1 MSRVADACESSGC
14 GVGGASLFAR
24 TTARSTDGPNG
35 NAVQHHISW
44 DVEWDVAEIRQE
56 KAEHSV
62 SEVWSPIPDFC
73 ARVTLSE
80 PSILRC
86 PVPAPPTQSNIKPV
100 FGPAGRS
107 FSIRLTSPGSNLA
120 RSARPPRT
128 SRETV
133 GRPPDP

>member
-86 PVPAPPTQSNIKPV
+86 PVPAPPTQSNITCVRPGWPLLQHSSD
-100 FGPAGRS
+100 FAGLEPYTQRS
-107 FSIRLTSPGSNLA
+107 TSSNFA
-120 RSARPPRT
+120 RDRWSA
-128 SRETV
+128 S
-133 GRPPDP
+133 

>member
-24 TTARSTDGPNG
+24 TTARMRDGP
-35 NAVQHHISW
+35 NAVQHHIS
-44 DVEWDVAEIRQE
+44 WDVAEIRQE

-86 PVPAPPTQSNIKPV
+86 PVPAPPTQSNITC
-100 FGPAGRS
+100 AA
-107 FSIRLTSPGSNLA
+107 RLAAP
-120 RSARPPRT
+120 SAF
-128 SRETV
+128 V
-133 GRPPDP
+133 

>member
-24 TTARSTDGPNG
+24 TTARMRDGP
-35 NAVQHHISW
+35 NAVQHHIS
-44 DVEWDVAEIRQE
+44 WDVAEIRQE

-86 PVPAPPTQSNIKPV
+86 PVPAPPTQSNITCV
-100 FGPAGRS
+100 
-107 FSIRLTSPGSNLA
+107 
-120 RSARPPRT
+120 RP
-128 SRETV
+128 
-133 GRPPDP
+133 GRPLLQHSSDFAGLEPYTQRSTSSNFARDRWSAS